1 MFHRSKQ
8 LMRKWMER
16 TAPASPAIP
25 SPPAWHRGIWCPIV
39 GGLANQLICYR
50 VGRMLADTHGI
61 PLLADISHFQS
72 PGSRPFLLPNFSPV
86 FDILFNSSDQS
97 AGWCG
102 QADDL
107 LSKITTRDTPHF
119 WNSETQE
126 QIRSSFLATPPT
138 PVLADLWVG
147 LAFQIAARDY
157 FRQPQNATKLAFQ
170 TGTLSESEA
179 AFLQQITHC
188 EQTIAVHVRRTD
200 FASHDGGLLAPAAQ
214 YNEAIAHI
222 ESTVGKCRVFVFSDD
237 QPWCEQN
244 IKAAGTICHSPVRG
258 EENGHVD
265 MYLASRCRHKVLT
278 SESTFSQLIDA
289 ISHFNA
295 ADRIIVRCSRRCQ
308 SPIYEEYLHA

>member
-1 MFHRSKQ
+1 
-8 LMRKWMER
+8 
-16 TAPASPAIP
+16 
-25 SPPAWHRGIWCPIV
+25 
-39 GGLANQLICYR
+39 
-50 VGRMLADTHGI
+50 MLADTHGI
-61 PLLADISHFQS
+61 PLLADVSHFEA

-86 FDILFNSSDQS
+86 FDVLFTNSDQS
-97 AGWCG
+97 AGWCP
-102 QADDL
+102 QANDL
-107 LSKITTRDTPHF
+107 LSKITTRDTSDF
-119 WNSETQE
+119 WNSETQTR
-126 QIRSSFLATPPT
+126 IRSSFLATPT
-138 PVLADLWVG
+138 APVLADLWVG

-157 FRQPQNATKLAFQ
+157 FRQPQNASKLAFE

-179 AFLQQITHC
+179 AFLQQITRC

-222 ESTVGKCRVFVFSDD
+222 ESTVGNCRIFVFSDD

-244 IKAAGTICHSPVRG
+244 IKAAGPICHSPVRG

-289 ISHFNA
+289 ISQFA
-295 ADRIIVRCSRRCQ
+295 DKDRIIARCSRRNP
-308 SPIYEEYLHA
+308 SPLFAEYLHA